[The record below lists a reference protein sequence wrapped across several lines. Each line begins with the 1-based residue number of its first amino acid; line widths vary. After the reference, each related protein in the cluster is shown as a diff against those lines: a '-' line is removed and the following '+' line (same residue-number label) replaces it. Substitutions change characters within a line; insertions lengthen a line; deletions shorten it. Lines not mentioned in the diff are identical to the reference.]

1 MFNLSEYKQSA
12 MLGGHIV
19 KVLLDPFGQFPQ
31 VDKKGRILEACGLI
45 PAIFSQAAGE
55 PDTEDAQA
63 LYKAAVDVYGF
74 GDWSGSDWGTVSQNG
89 VYTSTHEDD
98 EPLKPIAVF
107 RWPFGVEVLVYRHAI
122 IAVRD
127 EDTTIISRM
136 D

>member
-19 KVLLDPFGQFPQ
+19 KVLLDPLGEFPKA
-31 VDKKGRILEACGLI
+31 DKQALLDACGLI

-55 PDTEDAQA
+55 PDTEDAQT
-63 LYKAAVDVYGF
+63 LYKAAVGVYGC
-74 GDWSGSDWGTVSQNG
+74 GDYSGTDWGTVSKNG
-89 VYTSTHEDD
+89 VYTSSYEDD
-98 EPLKPIAVF
+98 PPLKPIAVF
-107 RWPFGVEVLVYRHAI
+107 RWPFGVEVLVYRSAI

-127 EDTTIISRM
+127 EETTIISRM